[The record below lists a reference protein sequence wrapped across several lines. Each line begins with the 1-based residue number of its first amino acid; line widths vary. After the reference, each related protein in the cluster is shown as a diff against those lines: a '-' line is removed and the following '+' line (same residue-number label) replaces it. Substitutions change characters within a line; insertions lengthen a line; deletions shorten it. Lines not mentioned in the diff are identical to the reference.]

1 MLSQEIAAIERE
13 NRALKETIRELKEK
27 MERAEVPKPKSC
39 QFCKNYVQHYIKGGV
54 AFTSKF
60 VPIDEGHCVSRVPIG
75 KGRKRQPS
83 PEDTCP
89 FFELGTENSKF
100 LQTDTNK

>member
-13 NRALKETIRELKEK
+13 NRALKEVIRELKEK

-39 QFCKNYVQHYIKGGV
+39 QFCKNYVQHYIKGGA

-60 VPIDEGHCVSRVPIG
+60 VPIDEGHCISGVPIKKGG
-75 KGRKRQPS
+75 KRRPS

-89 FFELGTENSKF
+89 YFELGTMNTNF
-100 LQTDTNK
+100 LEGGNTN